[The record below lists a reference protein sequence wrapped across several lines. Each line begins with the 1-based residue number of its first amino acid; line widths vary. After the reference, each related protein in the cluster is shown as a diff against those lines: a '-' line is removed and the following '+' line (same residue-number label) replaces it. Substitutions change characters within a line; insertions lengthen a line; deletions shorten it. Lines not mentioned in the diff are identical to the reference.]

1 MGTDLIRKLRRL
13 EGRNVH
19 LCLADGSRL
28 DDVSLVS
35 VRSRT
40 IWVFGNGADAF
51 VRVDQVTDFWEASPL
66 SSAA

>member
-1 MGTDLIRKLRRL
+1 MSIELLRRL
-13 EGRNVH
+13 RALEGRHVH

-28 DDVSLVS
+28 DDVALVS

-51 VRVDQVTDFWEASPL
+51 VPVAQVTDFWEAQPL
-66 SSAA
+66 KWAA